1 TSDPI
6 PENSTD
12 NTWKNFK
19 TEPLSRMNISEGS
32 IAVRGRGEN
41 KRKWIPVE
49 DDELIKALV
58 DVSLDP
64 RWRSDGSFNNGLRYF
79 KTKYSALEQMLNKS
93 GFTWDPTK
101 KMIQCEKQQYETH
114 CKNNPDAKG
123 LYGVSFPYYDELSMV
138 YSKDMAIGEGAEDM
152 TDVVK
157 NLEEELVC
165 VNVNDEEVGEDMTS
179 VETLRRSVDSTSSSS
194 KKRKKEW
201 KGMKTASSDPLLDVF
216 NEVSGDLK
224 VATMSI
230 GKMSQ
235 DMDRQASNQEKAR
248 DEDPQQKLREKA
260 INEVR
265 RLEFTGSEV
274 IKAAVVFVRM
284 PDQMGM
290 LFALPE
296 PLRREYIVDMLR

>member
-1 TSDPI
+1 
-6 PENSTD
+6 
-12 NTWKNFK
+12 
-19 TEPLSRMNISEGS
+19 
-32 IAVRGRGEN
+32 
-41 KRKWIPVE
+41 
-49 DDELIKALV
+49 
-58 DVSLDP
+58 
-64 RWRSDGSFNNGLRYF
+64 
-79 KTKYSALEQMLNKS
+79 MLNKS

-138 YSKDMAIGEGAEDM
+138 YSKDMATSEGAEDM
-152 TDVVK
+152 TDAVQ
-157 NLEEELVC
+157 NLEEELVR
-165 VNVNDEEVGEDMTS
+165 VNANDEENEEDMTS
-179 VETLRRSVDSTSSSS
+179 VETPRRSVDSTSSSS

-201 KGMKTASSDPLLDVF
+201 KGMKTSSSDPLLDVF
-216 NEVSGDLK
+216 NEVSGDIK

-230 GKMSQ
+230 GKMAQ
-235 DMDRQASNQEKAR
+235 AMDREASNQEKAR

-274 IKAAVVFVRM
+274 IKAAGVFVRM

-296 PLRREYIVDMLR
+296 PLRREYIVDMLRGN